1 MKKGMAEA
9 EHEKIIVKIEDEDG
23 DSDYSYLQ
31 VWHYNFKW
39 GYNNFASDRL
49 LNFV

>member
-1 MKKGMAEA
+1 MKKGMA

-31 VWHYNFKW
+31 VWHYNFKC

>member
-1 MKKGMAEA
+1 MKKGMA

-31 VWHYNFKW
+31 V
-39 GYNNFASDRL
+39 
-49 LNFV
+49 